1 MKILFIRQYNPFY
14 ESSASSNR
22 FRGLIEGLRKN
33 GDTVD
38 IAVVCGFVKPQE
50 KLSINENG
58 VYYLSKAN
66 HFSYWKT
73 RFNNYIFDN
82 IHAIYAL
89 KRFKQINY
97 NSYDI
102 IWITKDFQVLKLFTK
117 ISKELKVKTLMELN
131 EYNDFYINA
140 NYNFLQAYKAKK
152 ANKLFQKVVNKVDNF
167 AVMTNTLLEYYRK
180 MVNHNAN
187 FIHLP
192 MTVDISRFKN
202 ITNKPTYEFPY
213 IGFCGSIDKAKDGVD
228 ILIKAFIKIA
238 HKYPDI
244 KLILAGFYTY
254 DTPEILKI
262 VTEYKM
268 ENRIKYIGSLDRTKI
283 PNFVCNATVLAL
295 SRPESHQAEGGFPTK
310 LGEYLAAEKPVCVT
324 KVGEIPNYLEDN
336 ISAYMANPGD
346 IDSFADALDRALSNP
361 QKASKVAFAG
371 RKIAETIFNS
381 DIQARE
387 LSNFL
392 KKNII

>member
-117 ISKELKVKTLMELN
+117 ISKKLKVKTLMELN

-262 VTEYKM
+262 VTECKM

-361 QKASKVAFAG
+361 QKASKVASAG

>member
-1 MKILFIRQYNPFY
+1 
-14 ESSASSNR
+14 
-22 FRGLIEGLRKN
+22 
-33 GDTVD
+33 
-38 IAVVCGFVKPQE
+38 
-50 KLSINENG
+50 
-58 VYYLSKAN
+58 
-66 HFSYWKT
+66 
-73 RFNNYIFDN
+73 
-82 IHAIYAL
+82 
-89 KRFKQINY
+89 
-97 NSYDI
+97 
-102 IWITKDFQVLKLFTK
+102 
-117 ISKELKVKTLMELN
+117 MELN